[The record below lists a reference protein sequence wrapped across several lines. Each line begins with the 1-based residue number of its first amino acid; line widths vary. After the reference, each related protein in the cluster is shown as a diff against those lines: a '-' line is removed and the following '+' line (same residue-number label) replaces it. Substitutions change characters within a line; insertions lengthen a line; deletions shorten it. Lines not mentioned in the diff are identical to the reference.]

1 MPVTWVVVADG
12 GQAKL
17 FQTHGPVSDMTHVQT
32 ISNTHERG
40 DHRHAVE
47 PDSKNHH
54 LEEGFAMEIAE
65 LITKVANENGF
76 QQLVLVADPKFLG
89 RLKSRLDASV
99 SKRIVGTV
107 NKDYVNMPEHE
118 LGERIQKQLGEPE
131 KEG

>member
-17 FQTHGPVSDMTHVQT
+17 FQTHGPLTEMSHVQT
-32 ISNTHERG
+32 IANTHAYG
-40 DHRHAVE
+40 DHRHQIE
-47 PDSKNHH
+47 PDSQHHH

-89 RLKSRLDASV
+89 RLKNRLDTPV
-99 SKRIVGTV
+99 SKRIIGTV
-107 NKDYVNMPEHE
+107 NKDYVNLPIHE
-118 LGERIQKQLGEPE
+118 LGQRIQEQLGVPE
-131 KEG
+131 RTA